1 MTIDQAILRALES
14 GPITV
19 DEILRRLEAPVRTK
33 LEKLRVRGVVM
44 REGRGGAHRKF
55 TFTLLHPDR
64 AATALKEKG
73 GLAPA
78 VKAASDVRLPC
89 SPMQLERSDV
99 LPQKEDPRHSL
110 RGKLLRARAE
120 NLARRGRAT
129 SKNNSPAFRVQ
140 G

>member
-1 MTIDQAILRALES
+1 MTIDQGILRALQS

-33 LEKLRVRGVVM
+33 LAKLRVRGVVM

-64 AATALKEKG
+64 AATALREKG

-78 VKAASDVRLPC
+78 VKAASDVRLPA
-89 SPMQLERSDV
+89 QLNGTGKQRRTFSKRSRNHFRSRR
-99 LPQKEDPRHSL
+99 KEQES
-110 RGKLLRARAE
+110 
-120 NLARRGRAT
+120 
-129 SKNNSPAFRVQ
+129 
-140 G
+140 